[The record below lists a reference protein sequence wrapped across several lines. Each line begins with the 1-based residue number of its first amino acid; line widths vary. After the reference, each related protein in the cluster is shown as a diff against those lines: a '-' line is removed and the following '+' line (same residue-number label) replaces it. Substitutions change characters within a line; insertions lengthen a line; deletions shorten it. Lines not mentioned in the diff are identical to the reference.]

1 MQIILDHVQAHL
13 DHYIKTATD
22 RVFNA
27 KITLYRSFSYEQL
40 ETSIRYAYMAFVT
53 DLNNGTVEAMPNFLL
68 RIGPQRAE
76 QGASVEDILFGINM
90 GVEVISNDLNQTFE
104 SNPVALLWWMQR
116 MHAIIYT
123 GAMKLSD
130 TILKTREQHIRDQA
144 SQIAEISTPIIPLSQ
159 GVLVVPLIGTL
170 GEQRASRITEAL
182 LNRISEEQAST
193 VLIDVTGVPVV
204 DTQVAHHLIQSA
216 QAAKLVGAEVL
227 LVGIRPEMAQTLVQ
241 LGVNLQ
247 GVRTQGTLQAGVEY
261 AFERQKQQAAKA
273 YRRNF

>member
-1 MQIILDHVQAHL
+1 MQLILDHIQAHF
-13 DHYIKTATD
+13 DQYVKTATD
-22 RVFNA
+22 KVFNA
-27 KITLYRSFSYEQL
+27 KINLYRSFSYEQL
-40 ETSIRYAYMAFVT
+40 ETSIRYAYVAFVS
-53 DLNNGTVEAMPNFLL
+53 DLSNGTVEAMPNFLM

-76 QGASVEDILFGINM
+76 QGATVEDILFGINM
-90 GVEVISNDLNQTFE
+90 GVEVITDDLNAQFGA
-104 SNPVALLWWMQR
+104 NPAALLWWMQQ
-116 MHAIIYT
+116 MHAIVYT

-130 TILKTREQHIRDQA
+130 TILKAREQYIRDQA

-159 GVLVVPLIGTL
+159 GVLVVPLIGAL

-182 LNRISEEQAST
+182 LQRISEEQAAI

-261 AFERQKQQAAKA
+261 AFERQKQQAAKSN
-273 YRRNF
+273 RR

>member
-1 MQIILDHVQAHL
+1 MQIILDHVQAHF
-13 DHYIKTATD
+13 DQYVKAATN

-27 KITLYRSFSYEQL
+27 KINLYRSFSYEQL
-40 ETSIRYAYMAFVT
+40 ETSIRYAYTAFVT
-53 DLNNGTVEAMPNFLL
+53 DLNNGTVQEMSNFLL

-90 GVEVISNDLNQTFE
+90 GVEVISNDLLQTFE
-104 SNPVALLWWMQR
+104 SNPSALLWWMQR

-130 TILKTREQHIRDQA
+130 TILKLREQHIREQA

-170 GEQRASRITEAL
+170 GEYRASRITEAL

-273 YRRNF
+273 YRR

>member
-1 MQIILDHVQAHL
+1 MQLILDHIQAHL
-13 DHYIKTATD
+13 DQYVKTATD

-27 KITLYRSFSYEQL
+27 KINLYRSFSYEQL
-40 ETSIRYAYMAFVT
+40 ETSIRYAYLAFVA
-53 DLNNGTVEAMPNFLL
+53 DLNNGTVESMPNFLM

-90 GVEVISNDLNQTFE
+90 GVEVISEDLSQSFE
-104 SNPVALLWWMQR
+104 ANPAALLWWMQR
-116 MHAIIYT
+116 MHAIVYT

-130 TILKTREQHIRDQA
+130 TILKAREQHIREQA

-170 GEQRASRITEAL
+170 GEHRASRITEAL
-182 LNRISEEQAST
+182 LQRISEEQAST

-261 AFERQKQQAAKA
+261 AFERQRQQATKA
-273 YRRNF
+273 YRR

>member
-1 MQIILDHVQAHL
+1 MQSILEHIQAHL
-13 DHYIKTATD
+13 DRYVTTATD
-22 RVFNA
+22 RVFAA
-27 KITLYRSFSYEQL
+27 KINLYRSFGYDQL
-40 ETSIRYAYMAFVT
+40 QTSIRYAYMAFVS
-53 DLNNGTVEAMPNFLL
+53 DLSTGKIEAMPNFLM

-76 QGASVEDILFGINM
+76 QGATVEDILFGINM
-90 GVEVISNDLNQTFE
+90 GVEVITEDLNATFAD
-104 SNPVALLWWMQR
+104 NPAGLLWWMQQ
-116 MHAIIYT
+116 MHAIVYT

-130 TILKTREQHIRDQA
+130 TILKAREQHIREQA
-144 SQIAEISTPIIPLSQ
+144 SQIAEFSTPIIPLSQ
-159 GVLVVPLIGTL
+159 GVLVVPLIGVL

-182 LNRISEEQAST
+182 LQRISEEQAST

-204 DTQVAHHLIQSA
+204 DTQVAHNLIQSA

-261 AFERQKQQAAKA
+261 AFERQKRQNAKPM
-273 YRRNF
+273 RR

>member
-13 DHYIKTATD
+13 DHYVKTATD

-27 KITLYRSFSYEQL
+27 KINLYRSFSYEQL

-90 GVEVISNDLNQTFE
+90 GVEVISNDLLQTFE
-104 SNPVALLWWMQR
+104 SNPTALLWWMQR

-130 TILKTREQHIRDQA
+130 TILKLREQHIREQA

-170 GEQRASRITEAL
+170 GEHRASRITEAL

-273 YRRNF
+273 YRR

>member
-1 MQIILDHVQAHL
+1 MQLILDHIQAHL
-13 DHYIKTATD
+13 DQYVKTATD

-27 KITLYRSFSYEQL
+27 KINLYRSFSYEQL
-40 ETSIRYAYMAFVT
+40 ETSIRYAYLAFVA
-53 DLNNGTVEAMPNFLL
+53 DLNNGTVESMPNFLM

-90 GVEVISNDLNQTFE
+90 GVEVISKDLSQSFE
-104 SNPVALLWWMQR
+104 ANPAALLWWMQR
-116 MHAIIYT
+116 MHAIVYT

-273 YRRNF
+273 YRR